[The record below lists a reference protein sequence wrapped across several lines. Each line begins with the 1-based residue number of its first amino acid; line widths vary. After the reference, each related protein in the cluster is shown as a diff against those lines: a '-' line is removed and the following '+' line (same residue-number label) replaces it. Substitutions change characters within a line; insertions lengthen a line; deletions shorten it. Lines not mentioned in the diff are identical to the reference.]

1 MKRTFT
7 KYPQNYIK
15 AASSRTPAICKWVK
29 QQIQS
34 GVPIEL
40 PIRLEI
46 VDTGWS
52 NGTKGANYIRVFING
67 KHVTPEIA
75 KTVDLPISKARYT
88 YDCLAYP
95 YRKDYAPLVKSV
107 YDAAES
113 AGYPDMFDLEYDVT
127 YKPFTPR

>member
-34 GVPIEL
+34 GAPIEL
-40 PIRLEI
+40 PIKLDI
-46 VDTGWS
+46 VETGWH
-52 NGTKGANYIRVFING
+52 NGTKGVDYIRVRING
-67 KHVTPEIA
+67 IYVTPEIA
-75 KTVDLPISKARYT
+75 KTVKLPTSKALYT
-88 YDCLAYP
+88 SGCIAYP
-95 YRKDYAPLVKSV
+95 YRKDYSQLVKSV
-107 YDAAES
+107 QDAAES
-113 AGYPDMFDLEYDVT
+113 AGYPDMFDSEYDVT